1 MKTALELHLAHQE
14 FLVELQEMDL
24 KLSDLAAK
32 MAEAY
37 TTITEP
43 EKEGLDGYW
52 ERMLSLDRLV
62 HNIQDR
68 IRYCEKHVSRLLAGD
83 FDADILFLFRP
94 EEDYRGELQELTQKI
109 ALLVSE
115 WNNTRLAILN

>member
-24 KLSDLAAK
+24 KLSGLAAK

-37 TTITEP
+37 ANVTEP
-43 EKEGLDGYW
+43 EKEGLDAYW

-62 HNIQDR
+62 HGLQDR
-68 IRYCEKHVSRLLAGD
+68 VRYCEKHVSRLLAGD

-109 ALLVSE
+109 AVLGSE
-115 WNNTRLAILN
+115 WTNARLAVLN